1 MFLKSDYSAQIYKKK
16 QLSGI
21 AATGSE
27 QNKAIM
33 GWIWEKIWKFT
44 LKNQSLYF
52 RRPVFQNNKNKNN
65 NNNFL

>member
-33 GWIWEKIWKFT
+33 GWIWKKIWKFT
-44 LKNQSLYF
+44 LKNQ
-52 RRPVFQNNKNKNN
+52 
-65 NNNFL
+65 